1 MDIYFISDFTLVA
14 LVSSFIVELLNCIV
28 SRGKIL
34 DKIINLLRIA
44 FLYGIFGYSYFSDL
58 FSDIYSFIFESNMSV
73 ICTDVMFALVVLVM
87 FQLSVLPANLVKF
100 IFVKGFFKE
109 YIYDGE
115 LDLFMTLI
123 FIIGCVSAF
132 ALLPE
137 GLIISIICI
146 FVFIPI
152 IYDIASRR
160 KFLGVQL
167 IVPSVIFAIITAG
180 LIVWSIDIIYSNKLS
195 MAMGIFE
202 DSYSASILG
211 FILLSRPFVLAYD
224 KFVESFSKIVF
235 KLYPN
240 NGIKHENIEPEV
252 SISTDEI
259 IIDNGVL
266 EVIELRKQSALRRY
280 EDYLEMKNNGGGFN
294 YKISYHG
301 SVYNYNDFEDA
312 INNPISK
319 LIASDK
325 EIVNYLITVRISDD
339 CDKIERLCE
348 DVTSVIKDI
357 VKNMDKDDVN
367 LYIEHDKEL
376 KYGELYADI
385 IFQLR
390 DAEDVS
396 NENLNNNLEK

>member
-1 MDIYFISDFTLVA
+1 M
-14 LVSSFIVELLNCIV
+14 
-28 SRGKIL
+28 
-34 DKIINLLRIA
+34 
-44 FLYGIFGYSYFSDL
+44 
-58 FSDIYSFIFESNMSV
+58 
-73 ICTDVMFALVVLVM
+73 
-87 FQLSVLPANLVKF
+87 
-100 IFVKGFFKE
+100 KGFFKE
-109 YIYDGE
+109 YIYDGG

-137 GLIISIICI
+137 GLIISITCI

-390 DAEDVS
+390 NAEDVS